1 MSHTINQQQRIMI
14 KYKGYSIW
22 NEPTILG
29 RPNWHVGT
37 VQNDGKMLVHASGY
51 GSCLSAKRAAD
62 AHFGRL

>member
-1 MSHTINQQQRIMI
+1 MI

-22 NEPTILG
+22 NEPTMFG